1 MHGFGPSILHQLQDE
16 GLVSDPS
23 NFYTLTTKVLSKF
36 DGLGKKTAEKLV
48 KAI

>member
-1 MHGFGPSILHQLQDE
+1 MALVLFILHQLQDE
-16 GLVSDPS
+16 ELASDPS

-36 DGLGKKTAEKLV
+36 NGLGKKSAKKLV